1 MTGPAAVSTVSTVS
15 TGPAAVSAGHHRLD
29 VQGLR
34 AVAVT
39 AVILYHAGMPLAG
52 GYLGVDIFFVVS
64 GFVITGLLARERAAT
79 GQTRL
84 GTFYARR
91 FRRLVPALSLMVA
104 VTLSV
109 SAFVLSPLGPQ
120 QTAVATGIGAMV
132 LAANVVIAQTT
143 GDYFGVP
150 AETNPLLHTWSL
162 SVEEQF
168 YLVFPLLLL
177 ITWSVLARR
186 GSSRATG
193 AGRWPAGAV
202 TVVTISVLSLALT
215 VAAAL
220 APGGE
225 PGILGFYSPVT
236 RAWEF
241 GAGALVALWAH
252 RGAPSRPLSR
262 VAAPV
267 GAVLVAATLVVPSG
281 ATGAGTRQL
290 VATLLCVAGTA
301 LVVWAGGHATS
312 PVTRALSARPV
323 VAVGDRSY
331 ALYLWHWPVIVLA
344 SLVLPGAGWV
354 PVAAAL
360 ASVPIAFA
368 SYRWV
373 EQPLRHRRPG
383 GRPVL
388 PVLVAATLVP
398 PFAVAIVVTS
408 VTGVRQE
415 EPAVRALAA
424 AAVSPAVVT
433 GGCDTVTV
441 RWCTWDA
448 DAGGRPVYLVGDSH
462 AGHFGDGVAL
472 AGAAEERPVVATMA
486 YSCPFTPGLRVSLD
500 AAWRTCF
507 ERNEA
512 LLADLLADAPGTVLI
527 ANADTYW
534 TDPLWSVAA
543 GAGPVTTRSADK
555 LALLDRSLDDT
566 VSRLAA
572 AGHEVVLVQS
582 VPLHEGFHPERCTLD
597 AIRDSGCADQ
607 VSRKALTDLQGSQRT
622 VLFDVARRTGSQ
634 VFDPWVSLC
643 GPQSCVTERDG
654 VPLYRNWSHIS
665 VAASEELA
673 PALGA
678 PLGGRAG

>member
-1 MTGPAAVSTVSTVS
+1 M
-15 TGPAAVSAGHHRLD
+15 
-29 VQGLR
+29 
-34 AVAVT
+34 T
-39 AVILYHAGMPLAG
+39 AVILYHAGMPLGG
-52 GYLGVDIFFVVS
+52 GYLGVDVFFVVS
-64 GFVITGLLARERAAT
+64 GFVITGLLARERTAT

-132 LAANVVIAQTT
+132 LAANVVIARTT

-177 ITWSVLARR
+177 LTWSVLARR
-186 GSSRATG
+186 GSTHAP
-193 AGRWPAGAV
+193 AVGRWPAGAV

-225 PGILGFYSPVT
+225 SGILGFYSPVT

-241 GAGALVALWAH
+241 GAGAVVALWAH
-252 RGAPSRPLSR
+252 RGAPSRSGSR

-281 ATGAGTRQL
+281 ATAPARASSSPRSSASRARPSSCGP
-290 VATLLCVAGTA
+290 VATRPTRSPELSRPAGRRRGGPLL
-301 LVVWAGGHATS
+301 
-312 PVTRALSARPV
+312 RALPLALARHRPRV
-323 VAVGDRSY
+323 PRA
-331 ALYLWHWPVIVLA
+331 
-344 SLVLPGAGWV
+344 AGRRLG
-354 PVAAAL
+354 PRRRRL

-373 EQPLRHRRPG
+373 EQPLRHRRRG

-433 GGCDTVTV
+433 GGCDSVTV

-472 AGAAEERPVVATMA
+472 AGAAEERPVVATMS

-500 AAWRTCF
+500 AAWGTCV

-543 GAGPVTTRSADK
+543 GTGPLTTRSAEK

-597 AIRDSGCADQ
+597 AIRDGACADR
-607 VSRKALTDLQGSQRT
+607 VSREALAGAAGTPARGAPRRRPAHGIAGLRPVGLPVRRGLVRDG
-622 VLFDVARRTGSQ
+622 ARRRSA
-634 VFDPWVSLC
+634 V
-643 GPQSCVTERDG
+643 PQLEPHQRGRER
-654 VPLYRNWSHIS
+654 
-665 VAASEELA
+665 
-673 PALGA
+673 GA
-678 PLGGRAG
+678 RPGAR